1 MYTSQDYPICAE
13 LKNKY
18 SANRGWL
25 SDRSLKADEQSIMG
39 SGAISKEYTIKF
51 VDKIN
56 TIIIICMRYNCA
68 LFCLHRIY
76 QVFFHHEVSSERN
89 CNRNFEANLWLK
101 SVDYCKVCIYKYPS
115 LVDHKLD
122 TKNYPP
128 ITIPPYPL
136 LHSHTVHNSSTLPKE
151 SVEST
156 PIIQYWVF
164 KDHID
169 HS

>member
-1 MYTSQDYPICAE
+1 MLYFVCI
-13 LKNKY
+13 
-18 SANRGWL
+18 
-25 SDRSLKADEQSIMG
+25 
-39 SGAISKEYTIKF
+39 EYTRYF
-51 VDKIN
+51 FN
-56 TIIIICMRYNCA
+56 TK
-68 LFCLHRIY
+68 Y
-76 QVFFHHEVSSERN
+76 QVKAIVIGI
-89 CNRNFEANLWLK
+89 FEANLWLK

-156 PIIQYWVF
+156 PIIQY
-164 KDHID
+164 
-169 HS
+169 